1 MFRRED
7 LLHPFF
13 TPTPSELYSMSFD
26 EFDTA
31 VPAATGD
38 RIGPRRRRAI
48 LMHVLDLLD
57 FCTDDDR
64 PPQVID

>member
-1 MFRRED
+1 
-7 LLHPFF
+7 
-13 TPTPSELYSMSFD
+13 MSFD